1 MKDSVV
7 FVTKFLL
14 SLVVVVVLFG
24 IYAGFK
30 LLGLA

>member
-14 SLVVVVVLFG
+14 SLVVAVVLFG
-24 IYAGFK
+24 TYAGFK

>member
-7 FVTKFLL
+7 FVTKLL
-14 SLVVVVVLFG
+14 LLLVVVAILFG
-24 IYAGFK
+24 TYAGFK

>member
-7 FVTKFLL
+7 FVTKLLL
-14 SLVVVVVLFG
+14 SLDVVAVLVG
-24 IYAGFK
+24 TYVGFK

>member
-7 FVTKFLL
+7 FVTKLLL
-14 SLVVVVVLFG
+14 SLVVVAILFG

>member
-7 FVTKFLL
+7 FVTKLLL
-14 SLVVVVVLFG
+14 SLVVVAVLVG
-24 IYAGFK
+24 AYAGFK

>member
-14 SLVVVVVLFG
+14 SLVVVAVLVG
-24 IYAGFK
+24 TYAGFK